1 MKGLL
6 KHTLYVITGG
16 CAEFTHVGRQTN
28 DFMTVL
34 FQKLAHPVN
43 LAAASS
49 YHLLLPI
56 FPLMQLCD
64 SVIYTC
70 PVSRHMEHRL
80 SILRAQVENL
90 VLIHLCRALTMVK
103 NSVA

>member
-6 KHTLYVITGG
+6 KHTVYVITGG
-16 CAEFTHVGRQTN
+16 CAEFTHVGRQKK

-43 LAAASS
+43 LAAARS

-56 FPLMQLCD
+56 FPPRKLRD

-70 PVSRHMEHRL
+70 PASRDMENCPSL
-80 SILRAQVENL
+80 SLAQVVNL
-90 VLIHLCRALTMVK
+90 VLTL
-103 NSVA
+103 